1 MNAIEV
7 KHLTKAFGGLRAV
20 DNLSV
25 MFPRRV
31 ATGLIGPNG
40 SGKTTLMNLLTGT
53 LSPDCGEIVINNSN
67 AVGAENFPPLQR
79 VNPTDLRRLKIARTF
94 QDGRLINQ
102 MSVVDNLLLAI
113 SKTGIVS
120 GLMEFAGSTLNSPSL
135 AKGRRLVSSPGVVDN
150 NLSTTTPPCFDPS
163 GQLGTPSPAKGNTER
178 VETILQKI
186 HLYDHRDA
194 LAESLSYGQR
204 KLLELGRAMIQD
216 ADVYLLDE
224 PFTGLFPAVV
234 EQVAE
239 LLGELKNKGKTLVII
254 EHNIGL
260 IRRLCDNII
269 VLDHGHLLANGS
281 PEEVLKNKQVQEA
294 YLGV

>member
-20 DNLSV
+20 DDLSV
-25 MFPRRV
+25 AFPRGI

-53 LSPDCGEIVINNSN
+53 LTPDCGEVVISGETFTHIQPM
-67 AVGAENFPPLQR
+67 A
-79 VNPTDLRRLKIARTF
+79 LRSLRIARTF

-102 MSVVDNLLLAI
+102 MSVTDNLLLAI
-113 SKTGIVS
+113 ANTKIMG
-120 GLMEFAGSTLNSPSL
+120 GLGEVGTEEYALRIDSM
-135 AKGRRLVSSPGVVDN
+135 
-150 NLSTTTPPCFDPS
+150 LS
-163 GQLGTPSPAKGNTER
+163 
-178 VETILQKI
+178 KI
-186 HLYDHRDA
+186 HLLDKRNA
-194 LAESLSYGQR
+194 NAEDLSYGQR

-224 PFTGLFPAVV
+224 PFTGLFPAMV
-234 EQVAE
+234 EQVAG
-239 LLGELKNKGKTLVII
+239 LLGELRSAGKTLVVI

-269 VLDHGHLLANGS
+269 VLDHGQLLANGT
-281 PEEVLKNKQVQEA
+281 PDAVLKNKKVQEA
-294 YLGV
+294 YLGI